1 MELSTSKN
9 TYSES
14 IEKSKELLM
23 YICPN
28 PNYNIKALLMDICPK
43 KKKLKHSLY
52 ILEHQTYKEKMN

>member
-1 MELSTSKN
+1 MVLSTSKN

-28 PNYNIKALLMDICPK
+28 PNYNIKALLMYICPPK
-43 KKKLKHSLY
+43 KKPSTHCTYLSTKH
-52 ILEHQTYKEKMN
+52 TKKR

>member
-1 MELSTSKN
+1 MVLSTSKN

-14 IEKSKELLM
+14 IEKSEKLLM

-43 KKKLKHSLY
+43 KKKKKTQALTVH
-52 ILEHQTYKEKMN
+52 T